1 MSHSVIF
8 VNLSGPVIVGW
19 RLLRK
24 QYVHSLEMVGC
35 GIALLGSVISIL
47 DHTSEKANPAE

>member
-19 RLLRK
+19 RLYRN
-24 QYVHSLEMVGC
+24 YPVHAMEMSGC
-35 GIALLGSVISIL
+35 GVAILGSILSIM
-47 DHTSEKANPAE
+47 DHTSEKANPEE